1 MHSEKETDFDPV
13 SKSILIAIAI
23 LVFALTIKNLFYN

>member
-1 MHSEKETDFDPV
+1 MRFTNDTDFDPV
-13 SKSILIAIAI
+13 SKYILIAIAI